1 MGLLDQGSASSGTV
15 SKVCSNLIRIAGIVQ
30 GSRNSLVTQ
39 GSLGLSLVLLRDG
52 PVITE

>member
-1 MGLLDQGSASSGTV
+1 MGLLDQGSASSGTG